1 MKINENVIKKYLSI
15 IPKDITNLV
24 NNHITEVE
32 KFYFLTKNH
41 NLIIGKILNFEK
53 IINSKYLYLVTVD
66 IAHKLLNIICSYNNL
81 IIGKKVIVAQEGS
94 YLEGLKSFIKTKKIQ
109 NINSDGMLCSLTE
122 LGISNQYLTSTE
134 KKGIYYFSDDV
145 DLELGS
151 DVLKFLSLKGFML
164 ELSLTPD
171 RVDLYSHIGFIKDL
185 NAVSKQK
192 NDFLEQQLIVKNQEI
207 SKLNYFQIK
216 IENKDCY
223 EYNVRYIEN
232 ITIKTSPLWIR
243 NILLKADILPVN
255 NLVDIANL
263 ILIEYGVPIHFFDAD
278 KLINSSIIVRNANL
292 NEKITTI
299 DNKEYVLNSEDLVIA
314 NDNIPIELA
323 GIISLNN
330 NNIDLNTKNIILTTA
345 YFEPK
350 IISKTSKKLKLST
363 NISLYYERGID
374 QTLIV
379 KALERACQLLQEIT
393 NAKITK
399 NIVSK
404 KIKLRKNPKI
414 TLSLNFIRNKTGI
427 NFLWSQIEKFLKLL
441 EYKIIIDINSF
452 VFNDLNQVFYVTAPL
467 RRYDVNIPEDVISDL
482 LRMYGYH
489 NVYVNNDNILNTV
502 TFKTIKQNKIRNL
515 RYLLQN
521 IGFCE
526 IITYSLVSDKI
537 SQLFPYNKNK
547 VKLLNPL
554 SQDKII
560 LRQNLIASFIEVLSY
575 NQKRNNVDN
584 AFFEIGKVYF
594 PESEYLNL
602 ALGLSGNF
610 INSGWHK
617 NNINSSF
624 FVLKGIL
631 ERIAF
636 FLKINLQLK
645 KTNIYHSFCPGIQA
659 NIIFNNQKI
668 GFMGETNCFINK
680 QYQLTKSYLLEI
692 SLNDEI
698 LNQNTVNHYQ
708 EISKFPSIRRDL
720 SFIIDKKYDF
730 SDISKTIKE
739 FISILFFKFELLD
752 VYYSDKLFSHQ
763 YSLTIGFIFNDLD
776 GNLNKIKVDDIMIKI
791 KNKLYEKYKI
801 QVR

>member
-1 MKINENVIKKYLSI
+1 MKINENVLKKYLSI
-15 IPKDITNLV
+15 IPKDIVNLV

-41 NLIIGKILNFEK
+41 NLIIGKIINFEK
-53 IINSKYLYLVTVD
+53 IINYKNLYLVKVD
-66 IAHKLLNIICSYNNL
+66 IGHKLLNIICSSNNL
-81 IIGKKVIVAQEGS
+81 IIGKKVIVAQEGT
-94 YLEGLKSFIKTKKIQ
+94 YLEGLKSFIKSKKIK
-109 NINSDGMLCSLTE
+109 NINSEGMICSLGE
-122 LGISNQYLTSTE
+122 LGISNQYLTSSE
-134 KKGIYYFSDDV
+134 KKDIYYFSDE
-145 DLELGS
+145 LENEIGN
-151 DVLKFLSLKGFML
+151 DVLKLLNLKGFML
-164 ELSLTPD
+164 ELSLTPN

-185 NAVSKQK
+185 NAISEQK
-192 NDFLEQQLIVKNQEI
+192 NDFLEKQLIIKNKEI

-216 IENKDCY
+216 IENENCY
-223 EYNVRYIEN
+223 EYNLRYIEN
-232 ITIKTSPLWIR
+232 ITITTSPLWIR
-243 NILLKADILPVN
+243 NILFKADILPVN
-255 NLVDIANL
+255 NLIDITNL

-292 NEKITTI
+292 NEKIITI
-299 DNKEYVLNSEDLVIA
+299 DSKEYVLNSEDLVIA

-323 GIISLNN
+323 GIIGLNN

-374 QTLIV
+374 QNLIV
-379 KALERACQLLQEIT
+379 KALERACQLLQQIT

-399 NIVSK
+399 NIVSD

-414 TLSLNFIRNKTGI
+414 NLSLSFIRHKTGI
-427 NFLWSQIEKFLKLL
+427 NFLWKQIEKFLKLL
-441 EYKIIIDINSF
+441 EYEIIIDVDSF
-452 VFNDLNQVFYVTAPL
+452 SFNDLNQVFYVIAPL

-489 NVYVNNDNILNTV
+489 NVCVNNDNILNFTS
-502 TFKTIKQNKIRNL
+502 FKTVKQNKIRNL
-515 RYLLQN
+515 RYLLKN
-521 IGFCE
+521 IGFYE
-526 IITYSLVSDKI
+526 IINYSLVSDKI
-537 SQLFPYNKNK
+537 SKLFPYNKNK
-547 VKLLNPL
+547 IKLLNPL

-575 NQKRNNVDN
+575 NQKRNNFDN

-594 PESEYLNL
+594 PEGEYLSL

-631 ERIAF
+631 ERIAL

-645 KTNIYHSFCPGIQA
+645 KTNIYDSFSPGIQA
-659 NIIFNNQKI
+659 NIIFNNKKI
-668 GFMGETNCFINK
+668 GFMGETNCFINEK
-680 QYQLTKSYLLEI
+680 YQLIKSYLLEI

-698 LNQNTVNHYQ
+698 LNKNKVNYYE

-720 SFIIDKKYDF
+720 SFFIDKKYDF
-730 SDISKTIKE
+730 FDISKTIKE
-739 FISILFFKFELLD
+739 FISILFFEFELLD
-752 VYYSDKLFSHQ
+752 VYSSDKLFSHQ
-763 YSLTIGFIFNDLD
+763 HSLTIGFIFNDLN
-776 GNLNKIKVDDIMIKI
+776 GSLNKIQVDDIMTKI